1 MILVYV
7 DDLFI
12 LGPHDES
19 NEMLRLLQE
28 HFTMKQTGELTEGS
42 EVQFLGRTIKRDL
55 DSISF
60 STSTNYVTALVDL
73 LDITDN
79 RETRITGSSSPVPR
93 FDDTNFL
100 SPADHSRYRR
110 AVGMLQ
116 WIVPTRPDMAFATKE
131 RARALASPTNAD
143 MTALRHL
150 VRYYRTTSDL
160 ELRIQPKTRTRV
172 PEGEPELLSVEAY
185 SDSDWAGCRDTRR
198 STSGGMIYFE
208 GAVLSFW
215 SRTQT
220 TIALSSCEAELYA
233 INMATIEALNVK
245 STIEELFKNCKT
257 NITVYTDS
265 SSAKSITS
273 RRGVTRKTK
282 HIELRQL
289 FVQDLVANGTLQV
302 TKVGTL
308 SNPADIF
315 TKFVSSE
322 TIQRQLHA
330 VGLRCTKFEHA
341 IHVIRCV
348 PSDLVEA
355 YETKAHE
362 TRAMVIRNFDITKF
376 LEAEWAKTYYEW
388 DDVWPEITEAEVGA
402 MLDDIDLDFDQRQ
415 TDYIYEMNTKLHW
428 SIFNDAILPT
438 QIVYQAMTNLSY
450 ANGRAKNGCPIC
462 ARLLTDDYKTY
473 RDVQEMPNDDLTD
486 MIRLV
491 SEPYWPWR
499 SEVIDDNAN
508 PDDSRCSKKNDDSK
522 KNKDEQKPKV
532 PFNLTVLPDRREGVL
547 NVTSESVISSSTS
560 CRI

>member
-1 MILVYV
+1 
-7 DDLFI
+7 
-12 LGPHDES
+12 
-19 NEMLRLLQE
+19 
-28 HFTMKQTGELTEGS
+28 
-42 EVQFLGRTIKRDL
+42 
-55 DSISF
+55 
-60 STSTNYVTALVDL
+60 
-73 LDITDN
+73 
-79 RETRITGSSSPVPR
+79 
-93 FDDTNFL
+93 
-100 SPADHSRYRR
+100 
-110 AVGMLQ
+110 
-116 WIVPTRPDMAFATKE
+116 MAFATKE

-208 GAVLSFW
+208 GAVLPFW

-245 STIEELFKNCKT
+245 STIEELIKNCKT
-257 NITVYTDS
+257 NITIYTDS

-289 FVQDLVANGTLQV
+289 FVQDLVATGTLQV

-315 TKFVSSE
+315 TKFVSSD

-348 PSDLVEA
+348 PSDLVEVC
-355 YETKAHE
+355 ETKVHK
-362 TRAMVIRNFDITKF
+362 TRAMAILNFDFSKFFEKERPKYDVKMFGTPYQMAMKIVNDDEFQSVHDFQTLSEKVSITDL
-376 LEAEWAKTYYEW
+376 LEVRRIGIPHDTQVKMIRVWEEHERFTPDKRKDCPIPQWYGKAIRYDGYEL
-388 DDVWPEITEAEVGA
+388 DENLKKARFYEPPHLTILDKVLLTNTKMVKAGKPTNEYVFVP
-402 MLDDIDLDFDQRQ
+402 LDYHYDDDI
-415 TDYIYEMNTKLHW
+415 
-428 SIFNDAILPT
+428 AIMHMSNYSHMVSHEKQQLC
-438 QIVYQAMTNLSY
+438 L
-450 ANGRAKNGCPIC
+450 
-462 ARLLTDDYKTY
+462 
-473 RDVQEMPNDDLTD
+473 VQ
-486 MIRLV
+486 
-491 SEPYWPWR
+491 S
-499 SEVIDDNAN
+499 
-508 PDDSRCSKKNDDSK
+508 
-522 KNKDEQKPKV
+522 
-532 PFNLTVLPDRREGVL
+532 
-547 NVTSESVISSSTS
+547 
-560 CRI
+560 